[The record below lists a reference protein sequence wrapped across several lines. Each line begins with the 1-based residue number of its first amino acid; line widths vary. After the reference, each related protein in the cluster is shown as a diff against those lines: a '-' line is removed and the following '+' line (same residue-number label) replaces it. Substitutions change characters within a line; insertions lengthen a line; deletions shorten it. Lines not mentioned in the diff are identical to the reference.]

1 MFMNPLW
8 EDSFNIAAVGNKYF
22 EKGSMKISRLMIFLF
37 LFLLFPRVG
46 FAQDQIVRI
55 SFVGDIMVA
64 GLPGDLIIKGRDPF
78 TAFADFF
85 KSSDINIGNLET
97 SVASGGKPLNKPYIF
112 RAAPATVPV
121 LKRYFDA
128 MSLANNHS
136 GDYGQGALKETF
148 QHLKKGGL
156 SYFGAG
162 YNLSEAHTPLI
173 IERKGFR
180 IALLGYNEFFPRQF
194 EAGANM
200 PGVAWSSEDEQV
212 VADIKRTLRQDN
224 PDIVITYMHWG
235 WENEP
240 LPCERQKMMARKMI
254 DAGATVVVGSHPHI
268 LQTVEYYNGG
278 LIVYSLGN
286 FVFDEYDDDAGRTG
300 WLLRLNFDRKG
311 LLNWDTIV
319 SYIDPKTGF
328 PHPKLDIKSPCGN
341 RQRQEITS
349 CIAGTP
355 LKE

>member
-1 MFMNPLW
+1 MNPIW
-8 EDSFNIAAVGNKYF
+8 EDSFSIAAGGNKYF
-22 EKGSMKISRLMIFLF
+22 EKGNMKISRLTFILF
-37 LFLLFPRVG
+37 LFLLVPRAG
-46 FAQDQIVRI
+46 TAQDQIVRI
-55 SFVGDIMVA
+55 SFVGDVMVA
-64 GLPGDLIIKGRDPF
+64 GLPGDLVIKGRDPF

-97 SVASGGKPLNKPYIF
+97 SVASGGKPLNKPYVF
-112 RAAPATVPV
+112 RASPTIIPV
-121 LKRYFDA
+121 LRHYFHA

-136 GDYGQGALKETF
+136 GDYGQIALKETF
-148 QHLKKGGL
+148 ENLKHGRL
-156 SYFGAG
+156 DYFGAG
-162 YNLSEAHTPLI
+162 YNLNEAHTPFI

-194 EAGANM
+194 EAGAST

-212 VADIKRTLRQDN
+212 VADIKRTIRQDN

-235 WENEP
+235 WEDEP

-268 LQTVEYYNGG
+268 LQTVEYYHGG
-278 LIVYSLGN
+278 LILYSLGN

-341 RQRQEITS
+341 RQSHEIAS
-349 CIAGTP
+349 CMAGTP